1 MQKCVVPLFVRL
13 SPLPMIYLHW
23 HVRAP
28 AHHLLHATARS
39 VACSHTC
46 LARLILFPIVQLHIC
61 IYMENSR
68 KQKNVKFF
76 ISFCGKIQRLFFI
89 THAGVTSRCPWLEKV
104 AA

>member
-1 MQKCVVPLFVRL
+1 MQKCVVSLFLRSFKFL
-13 SPLPMIYLHW
+13 II
-23 HVRAP
+23 
-28 AHHLLHATARS
+28 HLR
-39 VACSHTC
+39 
-46 LARLILFPIVQLHIC
+46 IC
-61 IYMENSR
+61 IVVENSR